1 MVSRRAHRHDTLVRL
16 DQAAVALF
24 AERGSG
30 VTVAEIA
37 DRAGLSRRTVFRY
50 VEHKEELVFIHPL
63 LWFDVFNDGLEQAP
77 PSPLA
82 ERLRRASRRIAEHID
97 ADPEPPRQAF
107 LVVAQHPEL
116 ARGYTR
122 IFGLWIDRVAT
133 EVLASLDGEPT
144 RAQRFRAR
152 VVGSSIMGMV
162 DAVTREWLLDPEAS
176 FVELYDDAWRLVEPV
191 LGSDLD
197 ETS

>member
-1 MVSRRAHRHDTLVRL
+1 MVSRRAHRHATLLRL

-24 AERGSG
+24 AEKGPG

-37 DRAGLSRRTVFRY
+37 EQAGVSRRTVFRY
-50 VEHKEELVFIHPL
+50 VEHKEELLFIHPL
-63 LWFDVFNDGLEQAP
+63 LWFDVFDDGLTHAP
-77 PSPLA
+77 PGPLA
-82 ERLRRASRRIAEHID
+82 ERLRSASRRIALHID
-97 ADPEPPRQAF
+97 GDPEPPRLAF

-122 IFGLWIDRVAT
+122 IFGQWIDRVAG

-152 VVGSSIMGMV
+152 VIGSSIMGMV
-162 DAVTREWLLDPEAS
+162 DAVTREWLLDPGCS

-191 LGSDLD
+191 LGSDL
-197 ETS
+197 EQAT